1 MGNDE
6 LSDQLKI
13 FKLIEKKSGFK
24 TTGSGPEMRLQ
35 LQSLIFEKFGAK
47 ANDLADGDSGVDGRR
62 TAAASGGERRRALGG
77 GGKGGASK
85 KRKRTNIVSLHGWEW
100 EANEEFIIERLIGKM
115 VADGG
120 EVPGHEG
127 KKIPAGTILYKVLWE
142 GFPPEIATWEEED
155 SIPCGEVDFVA
166 QYEDGLDAEEQEA
179 AEATPRAEEDVT
191 DEED

>member
-1 MGNDE
+1 MRRP
-6 LSDQLKI
+6 
-13 FKLIEKKSGFK
+13 
-24 TTGSGPEMRLQ
+24 TTSPTATRAWTAIGRPRRPA
-35 LQSLIFEKFGAK
+35 AK
-47 ANDLADGDSGVDGRR
+47 ATGAWRRWQGRR
-62 TAAASGGERRRALGG
+62 QQEG
-77 GGKGGASK
+77 
-85 KRKRTNIVSLHGWEW
+85 KRTNIVSLHGWEW

-142 GFPPEIATWEEED
+142 GFPLEIATWEEED

-179 AEATPRAEEDVT
+179 AEATLRSRGGRNRRGGLVRAVSQV
-191 DEED
+191 